1 MATGCSSCEV
11 KFSQFPLERVSP
23 VSHATSP
30 VCRFELDGVQTVRTI
45 QATHER
51 LVAAMAAHQAIEIDC
66 NAVAELDLSLIQLVL
81 AAKRS
86 ADKADKSLTLA
97 APASGKLRAALDR
110 AGFLAAAV
118 RGPGEAFW
126 LKGAK
131 AP

>member
-1 MATGCSSCEV
+1 
-11 KFSQFPLERVSP
+11 
-23 VSHATSP
+23 
-30 VCRFELDGVQTVRTI
+30 VQTVRTI